1 MDLLVRIFEAMAVPV
16 GVPLALYLLAKLF
29 PFKPDALPKES
40 VPLDALR
47 SKYAK
52 WDRATLIPF
61 FVFWGLGSYLL
72 FQGLIWIYHPSLPH
86 SHENRYVMLP
96 DQYFFALPAMFVG
109 ILLSA
114 LSTDLLYRLLLR
126 ENREHLPYR
135 P

>member
-16 GVPLALYLLAKLF
+16 GVPLSLYLLAKLF

-40 VPLDALR
+40 VSLDALR

-72 FQGLIWIYHPSLPH
+72 FQGLIWIFHHSLPQ

-96 DQYFFALPAMFVG
+96 DQYFFALPAMFIG

-114 LSTDLLYRLLLR
+114 LSTDLLYRFLLR
-126 ENREHLPYR
+126 ENYAEYLLY
-135 P
+135 